1 MIVRLYSEY
10 LLFEVL
16 REINAHGRQ
25 KETKEHQDFKA
36 EL

>member
-1 MIVRLYSEY
+1 MIVRLYSEH
-10 LLFEVL
+10 LLCEVL
-16 REINAHGRQ
+16 REINAQGTQ